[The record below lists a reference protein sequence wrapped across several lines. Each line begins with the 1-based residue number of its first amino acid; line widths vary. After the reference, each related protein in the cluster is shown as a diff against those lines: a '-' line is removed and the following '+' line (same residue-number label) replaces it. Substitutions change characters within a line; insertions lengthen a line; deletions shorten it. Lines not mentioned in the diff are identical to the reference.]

1 MLFRSR
7 STEYFHIDIRISQ
20 HIQEPQGCIN
30 IRTLCIHHKYIIIP
44 IDRIPTLLVQLL
56 PFHEDRLIAG
66 VTP

>member
-1 MLFRSR
+1 MQLLIGHGQVPTIMPEAS
-7 STEYFHIDIRISQ
+7 
-20 HIQEPQGCIN
+20 
-30 IRTLCIHHKYIIIP
+30 IIP